1 MREGIIGRSSEVKCD
16 SENRQWNWQVNVLLI
31 SCMHGW
37 LLGIF
42 DIAAVRSVMNCLF
55 RHFDFVLFLDVC
67 DGGHCAHVGD

>member
-1 MREGIIGRSSEVKCD
+1 
-16 SENRQWNWQVNVLLI
+16 
-31 SCMHGW
+31 MHGW

-67 DGGHCAHVGD
+67 DGGHCALVGD